1 MGFSASSSTNSFG
14 AKSNNGRQFLVIF
27 QHYLT
32 GGSAVMLNINAGVV
46 GTRLQ
51 AQPQLCV

>member
-14 AKSNNGRQFLVIF
+14 TKSNNGSQFLVIF

-32 GGSAVMLNINAGVV
+32 GGSAVMLNISAGVV

-51 AQPQLCV
+51 AQPQL

>member
-1 MGFSASSSTNSFG
+1 MGFSASSSTNFFG
-14 AKSNNGRQFLVIF
+14 TKSNNGSQFLVIF
-27 QHYLT
+27 QQYLT

-51 AQPQLCV
+51 KQLQL